1 MNPFHSEGHTG
12 KNNKGLA
19 LKSWQMFSSG
29 VSTSI
34 QALLIEF
41 FMKKTNKK

>member
-1 MNPFHSEGHTG
+1 MNTFHSEGCTG
-12 KNNKGLA
+12 KNKGLA
-19 LKSWQMFSSG
+19 LESWQTFWSG

-41 FMKKTNKK
+41 IIFTFYDEN

>member
-1 MNPFHSEGHTG
+1 MNKFHSEECTG

-19 LKSWQMFSSG
+19 LKSWQTFWSG

-34 QALLIEF
+34 QALLIEY